1 MKAFLMYKDQDF
13 DRKQAFPRNEPA
25 LSQDL
30 ELNTLFNAM
39 ALGDEF
45 LFNVAKSA
53 VLSGWS
59 GDMNIIPYR
68 QSILMDCL
76 KNPLVVRELYALAVE
91 TIEKKRRDYWGFFFK
106 SPGSI
111 LRSSMDILPM
121 FVTMLKRLRAIADT
135 SAHSFDSD
143 GFKAFFAML
152 KNELGDDYFVT
163 LENHLRELKFRDG
176 VLISAKLGE
185 GNKGTDYVLRLPKD
199 KTVGNGL
206 DFLNR
211 VVDLFFPSTGKAQDW
226 INYLLRPKSQSY
238 CIYIHPRDESGWN
251 ALSDLR
257 DRGLNIVGNA
267 LAQSTDHILSFFKM
281 LRTELAFY
289 VGCLNLRDHLAQK
302 GEPVCFPAPFNAT
315 ERKHSFQGLYDVC
328 LSLSL
333 KQRAVG
339 NDVNADDRDLAV
351 ITGAN
356 KGGKSTFLRSIGLA
370 QLMMQCGMFVPAVS
384 FSANLCSGVFTHYKR
399 EEDATMKSG
408 KLDEELSRMSEMTD
422 HLRPNALLLF
432 NESFAATNE
441 REGSEI
447 SEHIVSALLE
457 KRMKVFFVTH
467 LYEFAH
473 ACFARRKAS
482 AIFLRAERQSD
493 GSRTFKLAAAE
504 PLETSYGED
513 LYNDIF
519 IASERGYPHQNM
531 PVKAPNTLE
540 RTGNKL

>member
-1 MKAFLMYKDQDF
+1 MDTIL
-13 DRKQAFPRNEPA
+13 
-25 LSQDL
+25 
-30 ELNTLFNAM
+30 
-39 ALGDEF
+39 
-45 LFNVAKSA
+45 
-53 VLSGWS
+53 
-59 GDMNIIPYR
+59 YR
-68 QSILMDCL
+68 QSILKDCL
-76 KNPLVVRELYALAVE
+76 KHPLVVRELYALTVE
-91 TIEKKRRDYWGFFFK
+91 TIEKKKRDYWGFIFK

-111 LRSSMDILPM
+111 LRSSVDVLPM

-135 SAHSFDSD
+135 SVRSFDSD
-143 GFKAFFAML
+143 GFKTFFAML

-185 GNKGTDYVLRLPKD
+185 GNKGTNYVLRSSND
-199 KTVGNGL
+199 KSAGNGL
-206 DFLNR
+206 DFLDG
-211 VVDLFFPSTGKAQDW
+211 VVDRFFPSTGKGQGW
-226 INYLLRPKSQSY
+226 VNYLLRPKSQSY
-238 CIYIHPRDESGWN
+238 SIYIHPRDESGWN

-281 LRTELAFY
+281 LRVELAFY
-289 VGCLNLRDHLAQK
+289 VGCLNLHDRLAQK
-302 GEPVCFPAPFNAT
+302 GEPVCFPVLFNAT
-315 ERKHSFQGLYDVC
+315 ERRHSFHGLYDVC

-333 KQRAVG
+333 QQRAVG
-339 NDVNADDRDLAV
+339 NDVNADGKDLTV

-370 QLMMQCGMFVPAVS
+370 QLMMQCGMFVPAAS

-422 HLRPNALLLF
+422 HLTSNAILLF

-473 ACFARRKAS
+473 ACFTKRKTN

-493 GSRTFKLAAAE
+493 GSRTFKLVAAE

-513 LYNDIF
+513 LYNEIF
-519 IASERGYPHQNM
+519 IASEKGYPHQNM
-531 PVKAPNTLE
+531 PVVSVETAACVND
-540 RTGNKL
+540 GNAGKSP